1 MAYDASLDPPQSKK
15 AAPGRPSPGL
25 DAPRRAKIAVQRQS
39 LWIRAVDQVIGQIR
53 FATAPYLLK
62 PAGSLADGIFAM
74 ALVITLCGDRG
85 WAPTRRR
92 RNNGRR

>member
-1 MAYDASLDPPQSKK
+1 
-15 AAPGRPSPGL
+15 
-25 DAPRRAKIAVQRQS
+25 
-39 LWIRAVDQVIGQIR
+39 VDQVIGQIR

-74 ALVITLCGDRG
+74 ALVITLCGDHG